1 MMSDKRIKSETVSF
15 SREMVQIP
23 SFSGQEKDVAALV
36 QKKMLELGFD
46 KVSTDK
52 YGNVVGRIIG
62 EKRTESSKRVL
73 FDGHMDIVSTGDLSK
88 WSHDPF
94 DAEIE
99 EGKMYGRGTCDMKSG
114 LSATIHAVGYMERDF
129 SGEAVVSASIGEEVM
144 EGYALCNVLEAV
156 KPDYVVLAEP
166 TGLNIN
172 RGHRGRAGIVVTS
185 TGKTCHTAR
194 PEMGRSAVYGIIPAI
209 QAIREMKLPSDV
221 DLGDGSIELLDI
233 VSSPFPSLSQV
244 PEKCVARFDR
254 RVVVGE
260 TQDSVLVDM
269 KKCLENISDV
279 EVSYNQG
286 KIDCFTGEK
295 IEAPDFR
302 PGWVFSENH
311 DIVVKSKHSLE
322 KVGIN
327 PSVLIGRGCVNGSA
341 SGGLYNIPTIVFGP
355 GSKMSHAIDE
365 YIEIKA
371 IERSVDGFK
380 AIATALL
387 A

>member
-1 MMSDKRIKSETVSF
+1 MKSDKRIKSETVSF
-15 SREMVQIP
+15 SRELVQTP
-23 SFSGQEKDVAALV
+23 SLSGQEKGVAALV

-46 KVSTDK
+46 EVSMDK
-52 YGNVVGRIIG
+52 YGNVVGRVIG
-62 EKRTESSKRVL
+62 EKRSEGSKRVL

-94 DAEIE
+94 DAEVE
-99 EGKMYGRGTCDMKSG
+99 GGKMYGRGACDMKSG
-114 LSATIHAVGYMERDF
+114 ISATIHAVGCMGRDF

-144 EGYALCNVLEAV
+144 EGYALINVLEAV

-194 PEMGRSAVYGIIPAI
+194 PEMGRNAVYGIIPAI

-221 DLGDGSIELLDI
+221 DLGEGSIELLDI

-269 KKCLENISDV
+269 NKCLEKISDV

-302 PGWVFSENH
+302 PGWVFPESH
-311 DIVVKSKHSLE
+311 DIVVKSRRSLE
-322 KVGIN
+322 KAGIN

-365 YIEIKA
+365 YIEIKE